1 MFSKTQPSAT
11 ARKVA
16 QRLGPLLTED
26 EAAAYLGTTHRHVR
40 GLRRSGRLSYVMV
53 GGKVRLAPADL
64 DAFIAARRV
73 RASRA

>member
-1 MFSKTQPSAT
+1 MVK
-11 ARKVA
+11 KVLSSSTPRTTP

-26 EAAAYLGTTHRHVR
+26 ETAAYLGTTQRHVR
-40 GLRRSGRLSYVMV
+40 ELRRSGRLSYVMV
-53 GGKVRLAPADL
+53 GGKVRLAQSDL